1 MREYKR
7 LSKES
12 RMIEKRS
19 RSRAIAIAKAKDR
32 AKRRARMQSMSKT
45 QSQSKS
51 QSQTRS
57 KTKTSTDRKTRT
69 HKFGWKSGDGTSS
82 REILVHRNARN
93 RSHCV
98 SLVRVNHPKAN
109 GATLQSKGRG
119 RCYAEFN
126 MKGRNNSRAWISTY
140 IEPRNDLKK
149 KYYKLFK
156 KYTTFAANLRLE
168 ARKTR
173 DKRNRNILINSAIK
187 YNKLAKEYLEKSNK
201 L

>member
-1 MREYKR
+1 MSQRFMREYKR

-126 MKGRNNSRAWISTY
+126 MKLAG
-140 IEPRNDLKK
+140 ELKK
-149 KYYKLFK
+149 RGVKVLFYIAPQIWAWRQGRVKKLKASIEDLLCIFPH
-156 KYTTFAANLRLE
+156 R
-168 ARKTR
+168 RPI
-173 DKRNRNILINSAIK
+173 D
-187 YNKLAKEYLEKSNK
+187 
-201 L
+201 